1 MIHLHANAGGK
12 NAGKGEIQM
21 LDIDRLMMWA
31 PDDGGAGVDAGAEN
45 TDDAI
50 GAEGPDG
57 GQADA
62 EPISGEQEPAKTF
75 TQAEL
80 DAIVTDRLARADK
93 KAKAAADKARE
104 EAERKAAEEQG
115 EFKKLYQAEMEKRE
129 KAEAEAH
136 RLEVAAIKQRVASAT
151 GLPDGL
157 AARLQGE
164 TEEDITADAK
174 TLMAS
179 LPSPALNND
188 GQRGVR
194 DTKQT
199 PQMSEEEINEF
210 AARMGVDPKYVKPE
224 DMRIPK

>member
-1 MIHLHANAGGK
+1 
-12 NAGKGEIQM
+12 M

-45 TDDAI
+45 TDDAT

-75 TQAEL
+75 TEAEFQQRL
-80 DAIVTDRLARADK
+80 DAVLKERLGRE
-93 KAKAAADKARE
+93 KAKAEAAAKKVADA
-104 EAERKAAEEQG
+104 AERKKLEEEGKYKEALEVETKKRQEAEE
-115 EFKKLYQAEMEKRE
+115 
-129 KAEAEAH
+129 KA
-136 RLEVAAIKQRVASAT
+136 RLLEVTAIKQRVASAT

-174 TLMAS
+174 ALMAS

-194 DTKQT
+194 DTKQV